1 MALRYCFE
9 ASHVPATLS
18 ASKKSDLAVVDTEG
32 HEKSVREAEPDALK
46 EFFRQAG
53 QAVDTT
59 HLTDSVTMLTKEG
72 FELRHEVFL
81 HDAPAPTE
89 PEEVV
94 EEQV

>member
-1 MALRYCFE
+1 MYNFFIVRITNRLDGT
-9 ASHVPATLS
+9 S
-18 ASKKSDLAVVDTEG
+18 G
-32 HEKSVREAEPDALK
+32 NSVKAYEAESDALK

-81 HDAPAPTE
+81 HDAPAPAE
-89 PEEVV
+89 VEEVV
-94 EEQV
+94 EE

>member
-1 MALRYCFE
+1 MYNFFIVRF
-9 ASHVPATLS
+9 TNR
-18 ASKKSDLAVVDTEG
+18 VDGTSG
-32 HEKSVREAEPDALK
+32 NSVKAYEAEADALK

-81 HDAPAPTE
+81 HDAPAPAE

-94 EEQV
+94 EE

>member
-1 MALRYCFE
+1 MYNFFVVRITNRVDGSFGNSVKAYEQE
-9 ASHVPATLS
+9 A
-18 ASKKSDLAVVDTEG
+18 G
-32 HEKSVREAEPDALK
+32 ALK

-81 HDAPAPTE
+81 HDAPAPAPE

-94 EEQV
+94 SE

>member
-1 MALRYCFE
+1 MYNFFIVRF
-9 ASHVPATLS
+9 TNR
-18 ASKKSDLAVVDTEG
+18 VDG
-32 HEKSVREAEPDALK
+32 SFGNSIKAYEAEPNALK

-81 HDAPAPTE
+81 HDAPAPE
-89 PEEVV
+89 PETEEVT
-94 EEQV
+94 E

>member
-1 MALRYCFE
+1 MYNFFIVRFTNRVDGSFGNSVKAYEVE
-9 ASHVPATLS
+9 A
-18 ASKKSDLAVVDTEG
+18 
-32 HEKSVREAEPDALK
+32 DALK

-81 HDAPAPTE
+81 HDAPEPASE
-89 PEEVV
+89 PEEVA
-94 EEQV
+94 E